1 MKSPAALSLI
11 LSSPTFIMGSSIRG
25 LKQNPS
31 HAKSVNIQE
40 CTGEAILPLIKNNPH
55 FAESL
60 VPFDSP
66 EAAIDELC
74 KDHHRSLQGSEAIPF
89 SHVTARGSQF
99 DKNYFDGGTDWNL
112 GQEGISK
119 VINAGRIPASAEAI
133 SSQQLAWPS
142 YIANFDD
149 VDSCQLRTAMC
160 CFTKAQDPST
170 GMVSNIQD
178 NLGISPNADVCTIHL
193 DRSPHAGH
201 VTTGKTYYSSGKNI
215 EEETEDAYCTGF
227 SWSQDENDISTKF
240 RANTLF
246 HISMMDG
253 FYNNNLVGGVPGA
266 PMCGCVEQMP
276 VVSHADCVK
285 PVQSRRLSVGNNGNM
300 FIDSSMNFIPCNED
314 SLVAAYAADASN
326 DVEALSKIVAG
337 SCVDAVDKD
346 LAPQGYKRGNAWWYA
361 DEEHWT
367 PVGGIGFMY
376 HPEISSDDFK
386 RAFKSSSTN
395 VIRRVCKSCIPSHR
409 DIYYKR
415 ITPVPDS
422 LDLLDML
429 KNSFSSTNNV
439 LSTDFEMYSKD
450 KNGLVTHWQHCNYSI
465 SHGFPYECGPEG
477 AVTKQWTAFPLGGSY
492 AKHMAFYIEK

>member
-1 MKSPAALSLI
+1 MKSSAALSLI
-11 LSSPTFIMGSSIRG
+11 LSSPALTIGSSIRG
-25 LKQNPS
+25 LRRNQS

-40 CTGEAILPLIKNNPH
+40 CSGEAILPIIKDNPH

-60 VPFDSP
+60 SAFNSP

-74 KDHHRSLQGSEAIPF
+74 KNHHRSLQDTEAIPF
-89 SHVTARGSQF
+89 SHVTARGRQF

-119 VINAGRIPASAEAI
+119 IVNAGRIPAAAGAI

-142 YIANFDD
+142 YIVNFDD
-149 VDSCQLRTAMC
+149 FDSCQLRTAMC
-160 CFTKAQDPST
+160 CFTKSQDPLT
-170 GMVSNIQD
+170 GIVSNIQD
-178 NLGISPNADVCTIHL
+178 PNADVCTVHL
-193 DRSPHAGH
+193 DRSPQAGH
-201 VTTGKTYYSSGKNI
+201 VTTGKTYYSDGRNV
-215 EEETEDAYCTGF
+215 EAETKDAYCTGF
-227 SWSQDENDISTKF
+227 SWTQNEDDISTKF

-253 FYNNNLVGGVPGA
+253 FYNNNMVGGVPGA

-285 PVQSRRLSVGNNGNM
+285 PVQSRRLSVGSDDRLL
-300 FIDSSMNFIPCNED
+300 IDTSLNYVACDED
-314 SLVAAYAADASN
+314 SLVAAYATDPSN
-326 DVEALSKIVAG
+326 DVEALSNIVAG

-346 LAPQGYKRGNAWWYA
+346 LAPQGYKRGDAWWYA
-361 DEEHWT
+361 DEEHWI
-367 PVGGIGFMY
+367 PAIGIGFLY
-376 HPEISSDDFK
+376 HPEMSSDLFK
-386 RAFKSSSTN
+386 RAFDASSSKT
-395 VIRRVCKSCIPSHR
+395 IRRVCKSCIPSHR

-415 ITPVPDS
+415 LTPVPES

-429 KNSFSSTNNV
+429 KNTFSSTNNV
-439 LSTDFEMYSKD
+439 LGIDFEMYSKD
-450 KNGLVTHWQHCNYSI
+450 KNGSITMWEHCNYSI

-477 AVTKQWTAFPLGGSY
+477 AVTKQWTAFPSNGSH